1 MIHTAYNLSADFIE
15 ELSRRIH
22 RLVKS
27 TLPATLVGSLFQN
40 ISLIPSPH
48 IISQMIDVAVW
59 TSFTTEEGNAV
70 TISLVLDPAQESFD
84 TFIFDEPI
92 SCEVNHLVKLGAALE
107 EPRADIGVWPNKEK
121 NLTVWGFKT
130 RSADTL
136 IPNLRVETMGPG
148 RVLISFGGKSLAG
161 LTGNEAYFIDDS
173 LLMSKIIPKLS
184 SPKDQQNDTIL
195 YLMRYMSLLST
206 ARHMR
211 KHGKGGTLLVV
222 PDTGQWQNSID
233 TPVPY
238 TGGAIF
244 LESSYDLT
252 KKPSLVSV
260 VKNFFGASFQNKT
273 IVERENLKRLEQQLD
288 QQCKHIARLTAVDGA
303 LVMSFDRF
311 VYCFG
316 AKIISPQNHVPLGNI
331 CVYKPIENEQV
342 TTVNLADLGG
352 TRHQSAARF
361 AHAQPGSV
369 AIVVS
374 QDGHVSFTTADP
386 ETNDLIVIQ
395 LAEMAVIPEGLGT
408 VLWSYS
414 LFAGMD
420 LSYSPFAKPLFA
432 QPLRYAKNFIL
443 GISIIYLR

>member
-1 MIHTAYNLSADFIE
+1 MIHTAYNLSSDFIE

-22 RLVKS
+22 LLVKS
-27 TLPATLVGSLFQN
+27 ASPSSIVGSLFQTVPT
-40 ISLIPSPH
+40 IPSQR

-59 TSFTTEEGNAV
+59 TSFSTEEGNAV
-70 TISLVLDPAQESFD
+70 SISLIFDAAQESFD

-92 SCEVNHLVKLGAALE
+92 SFDVNHLVKLGAALE
-107 EPRADIGVWPNKEK
+107 EPRADVGVWPNKDK
-121 NLTVWGFKT
+121 QLVVWGFKT
-130 RSADTL
+130 RSLEAR
-136 IPNLRVETMGPG
+136 IPSLRVETMGPG

-161 LTGNEAYFIDDS
+161 LTGNEAFFIDDS

-184 SPKDQQNDTIL
+184 SPTDQQNDTIL

-206 ARHMR
+206 ARYMR
-211 KHGKGGTLLVV
+211 RHGRGGTLLVV
-222 PDTGQWQNSID
+222 PNTGQWKHSID

-244 LESSYDLT
+244 LESSYDVT
-252 KKPSLVSV
+252 KKPSLISV
-260 VKNFFGASFQNKT
+260 VKNFFGASFQDKT
-273 IVERENLKRLEQQLD
+273 IVERDNLKRLGQQLD

-316 AKIISPQNHVPLGNI
+316 AKINSAQNQAPLGDI
-331 CVYKPIENEQV
+331 RVYKPIENGQV
-342 TTVNLADLGG
+342 TTVHLADLGG

-386 ETNDLIVIQ
+386 ETSDLAVIQ

-408 VLWSYS
+408 VLWSYA
-414 LFAGMD
+414 LFTEMN
-420 LSYSPFAKPLFA
+420 LP
-432 QPLRYAKNFIL
+432 
-443 GISIIYLR
+443 